1 MTRLLPRSVTPLR
14 RATVGRRRSV
24 PLLLALL
31 AAGLGSVAA
40 GAKTP
45 FPVSP
50 TVQVIGAEDYVTAR
64 HEDTLIE
71 LARRHGLG
79 YEEIIWANREV
90 DPWLPGEG
98 TAVRLPRRHILPT
111 APQQGVVVNIAEYRM
126 YYYTRRGQET
136 VVTTFPISIGR
147 MDWAT
152 PLGRWQVVAKQ
163 KDPAWYPPE
172 SIRREHLQDG
182 RGFLPKVVPPGPN
195 NPLGRHAMRL
205 SVSGYLIHGTNE
217 PRGIGMQVTHG
228 CIRMYPEDIEWLFGQ
243 IPVSTPVTIVN
254 QPVKFGWIG
263 DELYLEVI
271 PPLEGD
277 RRSEEKDLTAI
288 TEAYVA
294 ATRDRTARV
303 DWELVEEVFA
313 RRDGVPVKVGEAL
326 AGSGNLT
333 TMLGTV
339 QAGD

>member
-1 MTRLLPRSVTPLR
+1 MSMIRPLTRAVTLPRHSIAR
-14 RATVGRRRSV
+14 GGRRYAS
-24 PLLLALL
+24 LLL
-31 AAGLGSVAA
+31 VAA
-40 GAKTP
+40 LGTGVAGARTP
-45 FPVSP
+45 FPVP
-50 TVQVIGAEDYVTAR
+50 PEVQVIGAEDSVTAR
-64 HEDTLIE
+64 YEDTLIE

-79 YEEIIWANREV
+79 YEEIVWANRAV

-98 TAVRLPRRHILPT
+98 TAVRLPRRHVLPT
-111 APQQGVVVNIAEYRM
+111 APRQGVVVNIAEYRM
-126 YYYTRRGQET
+126 YYYARRGQET

-182 RGFLPKVVPPGPN
+182 RGYLPKVVPPGPN

-243 IPVSTPVTIVN
+243 TPVSTPVTIVN
-254 QPVKFGWIG
+254 QPVKFGWAG
-263 DELYLEVI
+263 NDLYLEVI

-277 RRSEEKDLTAI
+277 RRSAEKDLTAI

-294 ATRDRTARV
+294 ATRDRAASV
-303 DWELVEEVFA
+303 DWGLVEEVFA

-326 AGSGNLT
+326 AAGGNLT
-333 TMLGTV
+333 TMLRTG
-339 QAGD
+339 QSGD

>member
-1 MTRLLPRSVTPLR
+1 MTRLLTRCL
-14 RATVGRRRSV
+14 V
-24 PLLLALL
+24 PLCPFSAGPCRCLPALLVLL
-31 AAGLGSVAA
+31 AAAVPAVA

-50 TVQVIGAEDYVTAR
+50 TVQVFGTEQYVTSR
-64 HEDTLIE
+64 YQDTLIE

-98 TAVRLPRRHILPT
+98 TTVRLPSRHVLPM
-111 APQQGVVVNIAEYRM
+111 APQQGIVVNIAEYRM
-126 YYYTRRGQET
+126 YYYTRRGPET
-136 VVTTFPISIGR
+136 VVTTFPVSIGR

-152 PLGRWQVVAKQ
+152 PLGRWRVVAKQ

-172 SIRREHLQDG
+172 SIRKEHLQDG

-195 NPLGRHAMRL
+195 NPLGRHAIRL
-205 SVSGYLIHGTNE
+205 SVNGYLIHGTNE

-228 CIRMYPEDIEWLFGQ
+228 CIRMYPEDIEWLFGR

-254 QPVKFGWIG
+254 QPVKFGWMG

-294 ATRDRTARV
+294 ATRERAARV
-303 DWELVEEVFA
+303 DWDLVEEVFA

-326 AGSGNLT
+326 AGAGNLT
-333 TMLGTV
+333 TMLRAERVT
-339 QAGD
+339 D

>member
-1 MTRLLPRSVTPLR
+1 VRLS
-14 RATVGRRRSV
+14 G
-24 PLLLALL
+24 LLLAGVAL
-31 AAGLGSVAA
+31 ALVA
-40 GAKTP
+40 GAAAARTP
-45 FPVSP
+45 HVVSP
-50 TVQVIGAEDYVTAR
+50 TLQVFGADEYVTAR
-64 HEDTLIE
+64 YEDTLID
-71 LARRHGLG
+71 LARRHNLG
-79 YEEIIWANREV
+79 YEEIVWANPGV

-98 TAVRLPRRHILPT
+98 TAVRLPRRRVLPT

-126 YYYTRRGQET
+126 YHYTRRGQET

-228 CIRMYPEDIEWLFGQ
+228 CIRMYPEDIEWLFPQ

-254 QPVKFGWIG
+254 QPVKFGWVG
-263 DELYLEVI
+263 NDLYLEVN

-277 RRSEEKDLTAI
+277 VASAEKYLTAV
-288 TEAYVA
+288 TEQYVA
-294 ATRDRTARV
+294 ATRDRPARIDWQLV
-303 DWELVEEVFA
+303 DEVYE
-313 RRDGVPVKVGEAL
+313 RRDGVAVKVGEAL
-326 AGSGNLT
+326 GGAGAMT
-333 TMLGTV
+333 TMLR
-339 QAGD
+339 QPGD